1 MTIFNNS
8 ISKSMILLSQ
18 EPLSDRLKLASLNTL
33 LGMGITFAVLTLIIL
48 IISLFKFLP
57 LITGQ
62 KLSKKEQKTNSTPVD
77 DAIAQIISREEANL
91 MNDQELVAV
100 ITAAIAAYQS
110 EFSTTDSV
118 DALAG
123 GFVVRSIRKINKR

>member
-1 MTIFNNS
+1 
-8 ISKSMILLSQ
+8 MILLSQ
-18 EPLSDRLKLASLNTL
+18 EPLSDRLKLALLNTL